1 MAVALVLDA
10 VRTTQMDFRCCSL
23 ERNINQPIKYA
34 IMKRIFVAA
43 FALLAMAT
51 TASAQNYEVVN
62 DSVAAETTKSGASIL
77 AQLMDNAITEVPAA
91 YPGGY
96 RQLMT
101 DLAANLE
108 YPTIAIESDLQ
119 GRVLLQF
126 VVTRQGK
133 IGEVKV
139 LKSLSRECDA
149 AAIKA
154 VRKLRTFTPARHKG
168 SVVSVKYTLPVTFR
182 LQ

>member
-1 MAVALVLDA
+1 MV
-10 VRTTQMDFRCCSL
+10 
-23 ERNINQPIKYA
+23 
-34 IMKRIFVAA
+34 
-43 FALLAMAT
+43 
-51 TASAQNYEVVN
+51 
-62 DSVAAETTKSGASIL
+62 
-77 AQLMDNAITEVPAA
+77 
-91 YPGGY
+91 
-96 RQLMT
+96 

-119 GRVLLQF
+119 GRVVLQF

>member
-1 MAVALVLDA
+1 
-10 VRTTQMDFRCCSL
+10 
-23 ERNINQPIKYA
+23 
-34 IMKRIFVAA
+34 MKRIFVAA

-62 DSVAAETTKSGASIL
+62 DSVAAETTESGTSIL
-77 AQLMDNAITEVPAA
+77 AQLMDNAMMEVPAA
-91 YPGGY
+91 YPGGA
-96 RQLMT
+96 RQLMV

-108 YPTIAIESDLQ
+108 YPVIAIESELQ
-119 GRVLLQF
+119 GRVVLQF
-126 VVTRQGK
+126 VVTRRGK

>member
-1 MAVALVLDA
+1 
-10 VRTTQMDFRCCSL
+10 
-23 ERNINQPIKYA
+23 
-34 IMKRIFVAA
+34 MKRIFVAA

-62 DSVAAETTKSGASIL
+62 DSVAAETTESGTSIL
-77 AQLMDNAITEVPAA
+77 AQLMDNAMTEVPAA
-91 YPGGY
+91 YPGGA
-96 RQLMT
+96 RQLMA

-108 YPTIAIESDLQ
+108 YPVIAIESELQ
-119 GRVLLQF
+119 GKVVLQF

-139 LKSLSRECDA
+139 LKGLSRECDA

-154 VRKLRTFTPARHKG
+154 VRKLRIFTPARHKG

>member
-1 MAVALVLDA
+1 
-10 VRTTQMDFRCCSL
+10 
-23 ERNINQPIKYA
+23 
-34 IMKRIFVAA
+34 MKRIFVAA

-62 DSVAAETTKSGASIL
+62 DSVAAETAEGGTGIL
-77 AQLMDNAITEVPAA
+77 AQLMDNAMMEVPAA

-96 RQLMT
+96 RQLMA
-101 DLAANLE
+101 DIAANLE

-139 LKSLSRECDA
+139 LKGLSRECDA

-154 VRKLRTFTPARHKG
+154 VRKLRAFTPARHKG
-168 SVVSVKYTLPVTFR
+168 SVVPVKYTLPITFR

>member
-1 MAVALVLDA
+1 
-10 VRTTQMDFRCCSL
+10 
-23 ERNINQPIKYA
+23 
-34 IMKRIFVAA
+34 MKRIFVAA

-62 DSVAAETTKSGASIL
+62 DSVAAETTNSGTSIL
-77 AQLMDNAITEVPAA
+77 AQLMDNAMTEVPAA
-91 YPGGY
+91 YPGGA
-96 RQLMT
+96 RQLMA

-133 IGEVKV
+133 ISEPSRQRDIKEALSVSSTPFQSHSACSNSIPLVMVK
-139 LKSLSRECDA
+139 E
-149 AAIKA
+149 
-154 VRKLRTFTPARHKG
+154 
-168 SVVSVKYTLPVTFR
+168 
-182 LQ
+182 